1 VVSGVLDERI
11 RRAMLLMEQHVA
23 EPLPIADIATRLK
36 LSTRQLERL
45 FQTVVGMRPAVFYR
59 TLRLRYARWLLDNTT
74 RLVTDIA
81 LDAGFSDC
89 AHFSRQ
95 FKAMH
100 GFTPSE
106 TRVAGRITDPDM
118 MPPPNPSEVLRDPQ
132 LAGLRVFS

>member
-1 VVSGVLDERI
+1 
-11 RRAMLLMEQHVA
+11 MLLMEQHLTD
-23 EPLPIADIATRLK
+23 PLPIAEIARRLN

-45 FQTVVGMRPAVFYR
+45 FQTVAAMRPAAFYR
-59 TLRLRYARWLLDNTT
+59 SLRLRYARWLLDNTN

-106 TRVAGRITDPDM
+106 TRGGQRHVPDPPQTQDA
-118 MPPPNPSEVLRDPQ
+118 PASEAAR
-132 LAGLRVFS
+132 LAGFRVFG